1 MRGPQWD
8 YNTQQYQV
16 DRSSEEY
23 YTHMKPPRS
32 DSDIKQDPQQ
42 LMNGHAQSHATPSTS
57 QSTNRPLPQSRHS
70 QSQSPIKPPSGISMQ
85 MPPSGHTVDQRVSQN
100 QRRLS
105 GASGAAATPSQGGP
119 MSLPQNSNPNYN
131 PSPQQHHQQMYN
143 PPPPNQ
149 YQQQQHQQQQPQQ
162 FNPAQFL
169 AMQQQHQQQQGQNP
183 NQGPGMM
190 NPALLMQ
197 AQQRLQQQARGG
209 QGQGPVQGV
218 NMASLM
224 AGHGPG
230 QGQGQGQ
237 QTPGWNPNMGLSP
250 AMMQSMGVGMGGGG
264 SVGGGAGW
272 NGGQ

>member
-149 YQQQQHQQQQPQQ
+149 YQQHQQQQPQQ

-209 QGQGPVQGV
+209 QGQGPGQGV